1 VTSLKANLKKKE
13 ARFLT
18 KQILRDEIEGKK
30 NKTKQIAI
38 KRIKNKFNLKKQM
51 KLNVKGKFK

>member
-1 VTSLKANLKKKE
+1 VTSLKANLEKKK

-18 KQILRDEIEGKK
+18 KQILRDEIEGK
-30 NKTKQIAI
+30 KTKQIAI

>member
-1 VTSLKANLKKKE
+1 VTSLKVKLKNKE

-30 NKTKQIAI
+30 SIKKTMQNKI
-38 KRIKNKFNLKKQM
+38 NSN
-51 KLNVKGKFK
+51 